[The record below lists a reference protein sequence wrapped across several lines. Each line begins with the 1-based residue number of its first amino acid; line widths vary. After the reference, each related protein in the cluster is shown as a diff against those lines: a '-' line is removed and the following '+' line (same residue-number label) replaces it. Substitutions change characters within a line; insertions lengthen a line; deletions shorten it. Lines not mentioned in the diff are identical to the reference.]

1 VGIKSL
7 SFNEILLTMQ
17 NLEKSL
23 TIGSFSDEYLQ
34 RVENQLTK
42 LNEVFKSLKQ
52 PEDSTDEPNEQRLVA
67 VLEKFKSQIND

>member
-1 VGIKSL
+1 MGIKSL